1 MPGELSSH
9 LAPGKAT
16 PHLGVVLTNLGSPDA
31 PTASGLRAFYAE
43 FLSDR
48 RVIEV
53 PRIIWNCI
61 LWLFILPFRPFVV
74 AKLYRS
80 IWWPEGSPLTVLSER
95 LREKVDTK
103 LAERFG
109 KDTIK
114 VVSGMRY
121 GNPSISKVMTE
132 LKDAH
137 VSRLLVLPLYPQA
150 AAATTATSFDAVSSV
165 LQKWR
170 YVPALRT
177 IMGYHD
183 DPGYIRVLADSIR
196 NFWDSRPE
204 GRPEVLLFSFHG
216 VPRKTLDAGDPY
228 HCFCLK
234 TARLTAEALGLPFH
248 GNTDWCKTAAKTD
261 GNTKFVVTF
270 QSRFL
275 FSEWV
280 KPYSDDTVQ
289 ELGRAGIKSMDIIA
303 PAFSVDCL
311 ETLEEV
317 QVQLKE
323 TFVHAG
329 GEQFRYIP
337 CLNDSDAAADVYVDL
352 IARNMLGW
360 PEATPKEHD
369 HHLAHRAVSRAKL
382 VGWDP
387 RKADV
392 DHASKVK

>member
-48 RVIEV
+48 CVIEV

-150 AAATTATSFDAVSSV
+150 AAATGRTLSRGRWSRHWGATG
-165 LQKWR
+165 
-170 YVPALRT
+170 P
-177 IMGYHD
+177 
-183 DPGYIRVLADSIR
+183 
-196 NFWDSRPE
+196 RP
-204 GRPEVLLFSFHG
+204 
-216 VPRKTLDAGDPY
+216 
-228 HCFCLK
+228 
-234 TARLTAEALGLPFH
+234 RLTRPPSLPSFLHLVHLGL
-248 GNTDWCKTAAKTD
+248 
-261 GNTKFVVTF
+261 
-270 QSRFL
+270 R
-275 FSEWV
+275 
-280 KPYSDDTVQ
+280 
-289 ELGRAGIKSMDIIA
+289 
-303 PAFSVDCL
+303 
-311 ETLEEV
+311 
-317 QVQLKE
+317 
-323 TFVHAG
+323 
-329 GEQFRYIP
+329 
-337 CLNDSDAAADVYVDL
+337 
-352 IARNMLGW
+352 
-360 PEATPKEHD
+360 
-369 HHLAHRAVSRAKL
+369 HRCCP
-382 VGWDP
+382 GQ
-387 RKADV
+387 
-392 DHASKVK
+392 